1 LGEDLPNQRHIFL
14 ALEIITKTPIM
25 NMKKNKMRKHLN
37 WYSEET
43 YRERRTERVDMLSD
57 SDVTQI
63 LKLDME
69 HNIVIK
75 KKTHEFIILRVAMVT
90 ITKTIH
96 NSLSLQSLTLCTK
109 NLYTNIYLNVK

>member
-1 LGEDLPNQRHIFL
+1 MQ
-14 ALEIITKTPIM
+14 
-25 NMKKNKMRKHLN
+25 KHLN

-57 SDVTQI
+57 SDMTQI

-75 KKTHEFIILRVAMVT
+75 THI
-90 ITKTIH
+90 
-96 NSLSLQSLTLCTK
+96 
-109 NLYTNIYLNVK
+109 